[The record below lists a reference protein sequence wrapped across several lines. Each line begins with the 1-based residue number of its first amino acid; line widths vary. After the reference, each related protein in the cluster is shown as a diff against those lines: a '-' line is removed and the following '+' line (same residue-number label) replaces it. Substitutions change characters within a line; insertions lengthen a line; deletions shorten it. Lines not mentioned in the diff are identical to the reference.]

1 MNLYFLVEG
10 KTERI
15 LYPKWL
21 EYLVPSLK
29 RIVNPY
35 DASKNCYYLI
45 SGEGYPGLLDNH
57 LLNSAKDINNSGAYN
72 YFVIVLDSD
81 EVTVNERVHE
91 LNKRMIDER
100 INIGDCKLK
109 IIVQNRCIETWL
121 LGNRNVFTRYPTTQ
135 ELIECI
141 GFFDVYKEDPE
152 LMTCPTDRKETI
164 SAFHYDYLR
173 LMLSEKNIRYTKK
186 RPKDTLKPYYIN
198 ELKKRLSQTPG
209 HLYTLNSFF
218 YFCTDIRKMIE
229 KSD

>member
-21 EYLVPSLK
+21 EYLIPSLK
-29 RIVNPY
+29 RIDNPY
-35 DASKNCYYLI
+35 DASNNCYYLI

-57 LLNSAKDINNSGAYN
+57 LLNSAIDINNSGAYN
-72 YFVIVLDSD
+72 YFIIALDSD
-81 EVTVNERVHE
+81 EVTTSERVQE
-91 LNKRMIDER
+91 VNKRVIDKR

-121 LGNRNVFTRYPTTQ
+121 LGNRNVFTRNPTTQ
-135 ELIECI
+135 ELIEYI
-141 GFFDVYKEDPE
+141 RFFDVYKDNPE
-152 LMTCPTDRKETI
+152 LMNSPIDYQETI
-164 SAFHYDYLR
+164 STFHYEYLR
-173 LMLSEKNIRYTKK
+173 LMLYEKNIRYTKK

-198 ELKKRLSQTPG
+198 ALKKRLSQTPD

-218 YFCTDIRKMIE
+218 NFCNDISKRVVK
-229 KSD
+229 

>member
-29 RIVNPY
+29 RIDNPC
-35 DASKNCYYLI
+35 DASKSCYYLI
-45 SGEGYPGLLDNH
+45 SGEGYPGLLDSH
-57 LLNSAKDINNSGAYN
+57 LLNSVKDINNSGAYN

-81 EVTVNERVHE
+81 EVTTSERIHE
-91 LNKRMIDER
+91 VNKRVIDKR
-100 INIGDCKLK
+100 INIGDCKLQ

-121 LGNRNVFTRYPTTQ
+121 LGNRNVFTRNPTTQ
-135 ELIECI
+135 ELVECI
-141 GFFDVYKEDPE
+141 RFFDVYKKNPE
-152 LMTCPTDRKETI
+152 LMTCPTDRKGTI
-164 SAFHYDYLR
+164 SAFHYEYLR

-198 ELKKRLSQTPG
+198 ALKKRLSQTPD

-229 KSD
+229 KSV